1 MNYRSSFINEV
12 ASLKCP
18 LSRNEHQSSQ
28 SYFISD
34 PFMSMTVFQQ
44 YKDHYSKNTLINND
58 DEWVKLDM
66 FTHPG
71 FI

>member
-1 MNYRSSFINEV
+1 MKW
-12 ASLKCP
+12 LP
-18 LSRNEHQSSQ
+18 LNVHFPGMGTEAANRTLG
-28 SYFISD
+28 D
-34 PFMSMTVFQQ
+34 LFMSMTVFQQ

>member
-1 MNYRSSFINEV
+1 
-12 ASLKCP
+12 
-18 LSRNEHQSSQ
+18 
-28 SYFISD
+28 
-34 PFMSMTVFQQ
+34 MSMTVFQQ